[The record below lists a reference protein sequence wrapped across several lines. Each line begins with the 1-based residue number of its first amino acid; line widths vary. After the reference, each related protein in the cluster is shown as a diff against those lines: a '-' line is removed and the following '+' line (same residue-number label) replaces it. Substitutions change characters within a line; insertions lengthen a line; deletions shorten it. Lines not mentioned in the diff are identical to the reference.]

1 MCTNLSYDEP
11 VRPRFAL
18 PKHTMRLQGKLGHR
32 TMCVHR
38 PAVSPVVLC
47 RRRARPS
54 RGAFE
59 LWPEF
64 NLSPT
69 DDHTVLEK
77 RAKEKRLDGLFSV
90 QILVP
95 NSLFFVGCAHGR
107 TRWSF
112 CCFQLFPLYFTIQNS
127 PHLKTRPKL
136 NRFLRLNWC
145 L

>member
-1 MCTNLSYDEP
+1 
-11 VRPRFAL
+11 
-18 PKHTMRLQGKLGHR
+18 
-32 TMCVHR
+32 MCVHR

-95 NSLFFVGCAHGR
+95 NSLFSLDARMAERAGAFVVS
-107 TRWSF
+107 SF
-112 CCFQLFPLYFTIQNS
+112 FLCISQF
-127 PHLKTRPKL
+127 KTL
-136 NRFLRLNWC
+136 HI
-145 L
+145 